1 MYFSRRASY
10 EEDLKTLMGDGAGPS
25 GPTGTGAIA
34 ARRTCLEGTRES
46 VGKAIAEFTDSVLLG
61 SDLKTAQAL
70 GRKLTKLAEAQKEV
84 ILKVASSVDAAAGCS
99 GPEDDAGVIEVVR
112 EIVQEDN
119 EIKAR
124 ECQALVEEWWGA
136 QLEAA
141 SESWRHRESQ
151 LEEQG

>member
-1 MYFSRRASY
+1 M
-10 EEDLKTLMGDGAGPS
+10 MGDGAGRS
-25 GPTGTGAIA
+25 GPTGADAIA
-34 ARRTCLEGTRES
+34 ARWTCLEGTRES
-46 VGKAIAEFTDSVLLG
+46 VGKAIAEFTDSVLLR

-70 GRKLTKLAEAQKEV
+70 GSKLAELAEAQKEV
-84 ILKVASSVDAAAGCS
+84 ISRVASSVVAAAGCP
-99 GPEDDAGVIEVVR
+99 GPEDDAGVIEMVR

-124 ECQALVEEWWGA
+124 ECQALVEGWWRA

-141 SESWRHRESQ
+141 SESWRRRESQ